1 MLLLN
6 TDLHVAELAVRM
18 SRAQFVRNTLG
29 AVQMQVH
36 PERYASTP
44 DLTSDDSS
52 SLRAPAGGAGA
63 RSPKRS
69 GSSASW
75 SSVGR
80 DVPLDE
86 GAGSSAS
93 VPSAGASSAQGSQPQ
108 SPVRSPTLNP
118 AAYDKNW
125 ELEMEAMLKVRS
137 RLFRDRG
144 PVTDSK

>member
-6 TDLHVAELAVRM
+6 TDLHVAELAARM

-52 SLRAPAGGAGA
+52 SLRAPGGGGAPG

-80 DVPLDE
+80 DTIDE
-86 GAGSSAS
+86 ASAA
-93 VPSAGASSAQGSQPQ
+93 PTQGSQPQ
-108 SPVRSPTLNP
+108 SPVRSPALNP

-125 ELEMEAMLKVRS
+125 EIEMEAMLKVGLRS
-137 RLFRDRG
+137 
-144 PVTDSK
+144 